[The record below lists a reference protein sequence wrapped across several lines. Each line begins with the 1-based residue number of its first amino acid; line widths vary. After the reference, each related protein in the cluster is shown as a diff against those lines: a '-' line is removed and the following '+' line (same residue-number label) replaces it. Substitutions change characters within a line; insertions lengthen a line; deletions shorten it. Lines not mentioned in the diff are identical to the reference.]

1 MDIVIAKIIQ
11 VIILI
16 LSPFLAIYFWKS
28 LKKATWYY
36 LYVHK
41 PDKGESYGRSD
52 KGDCKRK
59 G

>member
-1 MDIVIAKIIQ
+1 MSIFIAKVIQ
-11 VIILI
+11 VIVLVI
-16 LSPFLAIYFWKS
+16 SPFLAIYFWKS

-41 PDKGESYGRSD
+41 QNKGESHGRNN
-52 KGDCKRK
+52 KGDFEGK